1 LGDQIF
7 MIDAELKNL
16 QIDRTRRRSAEPSKW
31 ATRWIITGVVIL
43 LLLGGWRFAAEK
55 LNPVPVVEVQRVRS
69 ISAASA
75 PEGVILNATGYI
87 VAAHKI
93 EVAAKVIG
101 RVKWIGVD
109 KGDRVKEGEV
119 LVRLE
124 DDEYQAQ
131 LMQAKGQLT
140 SLEAKLAEAMN
151 GSRPEEVAQAQA
163 NVNTAQSDLDNARV
177 TLDRNKNLLKDGVV
191 AKQVVDDAQARYDN
205 ALHRVISLQK
215 TYELVKLG
223 PRKEQVD
230 SLRGQVDQARGA
242 VNYAQTNLAN
252 TIIRAPVTGTILER
266 AVEKGEFVTTSFVG
280 DRGAK
285 GYVVSLADLNDLEV
299 ELDIAQNDFAK
310 LHANQHGAVTTD
322 AFPDRKYD
330 GFIKEISPE
339 ANRQKAT
346 VQVKVKISQ
355 PDTFLRP
362 EMNASV
368 AFASEENAGQKSTRT
383 GSESAA
389 KPVVI
394 VPASALHDGAVFVL
408 LDGKALRRA
417 VKTGATSA
425 QGVRVEQGLVGG
437 EDLITNPPPGLKDG
451 DKVRQKA
458 ATS

>member
-1 LGDQIF
+1 
-7 MIDAELKNL
+7 
-16 QIDRTRRRSAEPSKW
+16 
-31 ATRWIITGVVIL
+31 
-43 LLLGGWRFAAEK
+43 
-55 LNPVPVVEVQRVRS
+55 
-69 ISAASA
+69 
-75 PEGVILNATGYI
+75 
-87 VAAHKI
+87 
-93 EVAAKVIG
+93 
-101 RVKWIGVD
+101 
-109 KGDRVKEGEV
+109 VKEGEV

-177 TLDRNKNLLKDGVV
+177 TLERNKNLLKDGVV
-191 AKQVVDDAQARYDN
+191 AKQVVDDSQARYDN

-215 TYELVKLG
+215 TFELVKLG
-223 PRKEQVD
+223 PRQEQVD

-322 AFPDRKYD
+322 AFPLLKYD

-346 VQVKVKISQ
+346 VQVKVKISK
-355 PDTFLRP
+355 PDTYLRP